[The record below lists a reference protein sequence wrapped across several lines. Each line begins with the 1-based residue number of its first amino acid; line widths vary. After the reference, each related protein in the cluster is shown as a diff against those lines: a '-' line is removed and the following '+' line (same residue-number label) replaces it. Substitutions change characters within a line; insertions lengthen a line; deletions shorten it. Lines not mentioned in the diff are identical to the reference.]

1 METKSVS
8 EIAGLTLIVY
18 QQLPNLARCDE
29 DKKPNKK
36 HKKDN
41 SPSKGSELTS
51 LPVEIRASTVLL
63 KRLFKIVRIRMGGA
77 I

>member
-8 EIAGLTLIVY
+8 EIAGLTLIIY

-29 DKKPNKK
+29 DKK
-36 HKKDN
+36 HKKDS
-41 SPSKGSELTS
+41 SPLKGSELTS

>member
-1 METKSVS
+1 METYSVS
-8 EIAGLTLIVY
+8 EFAGLTLIIY
-18 QQLPNLARCDE
+18 QPLPNLARCDE
-29 DKKPNKK
+29 DKK

-63 KRLFKIVRIRMGGA
+63 KRLFKIVRIRMGAA